1 MRTLKLVLVWVAYLA
16 ICTGLLF
23 ALTLAPLPALALYL
37 AGYLLVLKVIIPRFF
52 PAESEQDS
60 ENSEHKEP

>member
-1 MRTLKLVLVWVAYLA
+1 MVLVWVAYLA

-23 ALTLAPLPALALYL
+23 ALTLAPLPALALDL

-52 PAESEQDS
+52 PA
-60 ENSEHKEP
+60 

>member
-1 MRTLKLVLVWVAYLA
+1 MRTQKLVLGWVAYLA

-23 ALTLAPLPALALYL
+23 AMTLAPLPALVLYL

-52 PAESEQDS
+52 PAEPEQDS
-60 ENSEHKEP
+60 ENSEQKEP